1 MSLGTYSF
9 FVADI
14 KGNSLNTNIV
24 QTTGSL
30 RIEYI
35 DGETLNSE
43 KIMPGW
49 IGIKTLTMKNTG
61 TTSKL

>member
-1 MSLGTYSF
+1 MSSRRKIVLKVLLIAIILLMSLGTYSF

-30 RIEYI
+30 RINI
-35 DGETLNSE
+35 
-43 KIMPGW
+43 
-49 IGIKTLTMKNTG
+49 
-61 TTSKL
+61 